1 MVLGLAHINVGRVA
15 PKNFLD
21 THVSSEIL
29 SSSRQELR
37 KHAVPLPWDASQRRQ
52 RLPFLS
58 DDAVRN
64 VPIFSEVA
72 GT

>member
-15 PKNFLD
+15 PTNFLD
-21 THVSSEIL
+21 RHVSSEIL

-37 KHAVPLPWDASQRRQ
+37 EHSAPLPWEASQRRQ
-52 RLPFLS
+52 RFPFLS
-58 DDAVRN
+58 DAAVRN
-64 VPIFSEVA
+64 VPIFSQVT